1 MFPFA
6 STVPNEAAK
15 FVLYVVFA
23 AIFVVFVLCWV
34 FIVLIFVEFV
44 SMSVVID
51 AKS

>member
-1 MFPFA
+1 MFPFT

-15 FVLYVVFA
+15 FVEYVAFEE
-23 AIFVVFVLCWV
+23 IFVVFKLCWV
-34 FIVLIFVEFV
+34 FIVLMLVELV